1 MATRSDAAIDD
12 EPNTAHTT
20 TTTAT
25 TSDIH
30 RPNLTVQQAQEPPV
44 LGQQEGT
51 EQVLPAQAGEQSR
64 SEQPEQQQQQQQAG
78 LARPLVPGLQP
89 GQSRA
94 EGLEGG
100 AHVRRKVSRDQS
112 PSMGHNPGSG
122 ATTSAVPGAADP
134 LLAST
139 AGGCALR
146 QQTGSTMGSGAGIL
160 QAIPAQQTDVQAQR
174 EAGKHARQAS
184 TMSHHLAEQPD
195 LKRSRKDDATM
206 QQPGHQT
213 FGLEGAISEKQHHA
227 SGNPI
232 AVQQAEAARRAK
244 AALELF
250 NAQQVSMDAPN
261 RLWSD

>member
-1 MATRSDAAIDD
+1 MRSD
-12 EPNTAHTT
+12 PCPFAHF
-20 TTTAT
+20 
-25 TSDIH
+25 SS
-30 RPNLTVQQAQEPPV
+30 
-44 LGQQEGT
+44 
-51 EQVLPAQAGEQSR
+51 PA
-64 SEQPEQQQQQQQAG
+64 
-78 LARPLVPGLQP
+78 
-89 GQSRA
+89 
-94 EGLEGG
+94 
-100 AHVRRKVSRDQS
+100 
-112 PSMGHNPGSG
+112 
-122 ATTSAVPGAADP
+122 
-134 LLAST
+134 
-139 AGGCALR
+139 
-146 QQTGSTMGSGAGIL
+146 L

-250 NAQQVSMDAPN
+250 NAQQVSIVQFWCGQSVYMHENGHTWVRVRRYVLGSLEPHISL
-261 RLWSD
+261 RHT